1 MRRFFLCSFLC
12 SLCTLMLTI
21 SPIVSAEDTHV
32 ADHQALKQFI
42 TDITKALNEHRYEDL
57 GNCLTPECSLTF
69 IDQSAVHNIQE
80 IKAYF
85 GKWLAPDTIYKDVQ
99 FAPRVDCE
107 AKFITADTVFATGV
121 SDDLYTFKDGRPG
134 ATMPSRWTAVL
145 AKRDGN
151 WKLATLHVGVSPSD
165 NLVLSAA
172 KNAVV
177 RTSLISGLIAGV
189 AALIG
194 GLFIGMRIKRQK
206 V

>member
-1 MRRFFLCSFLC
+1 MRHFIL
-12 SLCTLMLTI
+12 LCTMMLTI
-21 SPIVSAEDTHV
+21 SPIVSAEDAHV
-32 ADHQALKQFI
+32 SDHQALKQFI
-42 TDITKALNEHRYEDL
+42 HDITKALNERRYEDL
-57 GNCLTPECSLTF
+57 NRYLNPECSLTF
-69 IDQSAVHNIQE
+69 IDQGVVHNIEE

-85 GKWLAPDTIYKDVQ
+85 DKWLAPDTIYKNVQ
-99 FAPRVDCE
+99 FTPKVDRE
-107 AKFITADTVFATGV
+107 AIFITPDTVFATGV
-121 SDDLYTFKDGRPG
+121 SDDLYTFKDERPS

-165 NLVLSAA
+165 NLVLTAT
-172 KNAVV
+172 KNAVG

-194 GLFIGMRIKRQK
+194 GLFIGMRIKRPK